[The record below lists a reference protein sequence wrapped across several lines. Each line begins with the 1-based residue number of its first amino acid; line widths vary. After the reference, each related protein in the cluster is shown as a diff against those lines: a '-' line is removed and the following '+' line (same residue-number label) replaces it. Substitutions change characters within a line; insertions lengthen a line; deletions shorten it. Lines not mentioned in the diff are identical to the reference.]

1 VVVAVVLLVVV
12 GLVAI
17 GIWSRVRTTQTLKTN
32 AANAS
37 LPRVQAITP
46 QRGPAMRTLVLPG
59 NIEAWYQASIYGQ
72 VAGYVAHWYKDYGAV
87 VKAGDVLGTVSAPG
101 LDAELAGA
109 KAQLASTRAN
119 YDLAAVT
126 AKRWLALAGTK
137 AVAQEDVDIKVADE
151 KAQKAQV
158 AMAQQN
164 VAKFQAM
171 AAFKNLTA
179 PFDGVVVARNA
190 NIGDFVS
197 AAGSQ
202 SNERIPSQPLFTVA
216 DVHRL
221 RVFASV
227 PQAYADFLRPGL
239 QVSLNLPQQ
248 PGKRIPAQF
257 LTTAKAVGPA
267 TRSVVTELV
276 LDNPGG
282 VFLPGSFVNVQFE
295 FPSDPNVLIVPEQA
309 LLFRAQGMQVALIG
323 PGNKVHLQNVT
334 VGRNLGADVEV
345 TSGLTTQD
353 RLVASPSAGLLEGQ
367 QVQIV
372 QTAVGVSAAGAAR
385 TPS

>member
-1 VVVAVVLLVVV
+1 VGLILLVVV
-12 GLVAI
+12 GLVAV
-17 GIWSRVRTTQTLKTN
+17 GIWSRVRTTQTLTTD
-32 AANAS
+32 AANAA
-37 LPRVQAITP
+37 LPRVQMITP
-46 QRGPAMRTLVLPG
+46 QRGPAMRTLTLPG

-72 VAGYVAHWYKDYGAV
+72 VAGYVSHWYKDYGAA

-109 KAQLASTRAN
+109 RAQLASTQAN

-164 VAKFQAM
+164 VAKFRAM

-197 AAGSQ
+197 AAGAQ
-202 SNERIPSQPLFTVA
+202 ANERIPSQPLFIVA
-216 DVHRL
+216 DVHEL
-221 RVFASV
+221 RVFVSV

-257 LTTAKAVGPA
+257 LTTAKAVVPT

-276 LDNPGG
+276 LANPGG
-282 VFLPGSFVNVQFE
+282 ALLPGSFVNVQFE

-345 TSGLTTQD
+345 TSGLTTHD

-367 QVQIV
+367 QVQVV
-372 QTAVGVSAAGAAR
+372 QPAVGVAAAGAAR
-385 TPS
+385 TSS